1 MSLYFANVSSTRVPA
16 SGQYAA
22 RELDYVSAALGSL
35 HIRGTRSFRQMA
47 YDGYKS
53 NIAIFL
59 SATAN
64 EKTLLVTVDGAK
76 ATRKEDSVVTT
87 QGFYNLQQAF
97 DLVIRTMIVVLVVR
111 LAPAVVCFVFQSTL

>member
-1 MSLYFANVSSTRVPA
+1 
-16 SGQYAA
+16 
-22 RELDYVSAALGSL
+22 
-35 HIRGTRSFRQMA
+35 MA

-111 LAPAVVCFVFQSTL
+111 LAPAVVCFVFQSIL